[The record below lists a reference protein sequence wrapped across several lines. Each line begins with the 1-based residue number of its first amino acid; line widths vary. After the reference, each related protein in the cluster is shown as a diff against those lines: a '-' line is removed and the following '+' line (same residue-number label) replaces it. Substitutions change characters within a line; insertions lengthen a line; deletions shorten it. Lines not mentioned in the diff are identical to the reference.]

1 MSIFLEIIEY
11 QETRADEISHR
22 IPERGSAEFKLG
34 GQCIVRE
41 NQVAVF
47 CCGGKAADVFGP
59 GRHTIT
65 TLNIPVITKL
75 LSLPWGFKSPIRTE
89 VYYVNTKVFTDLK
102 WGTKEPIALRDSDF
116 GIVRIRGFG
125 RFAIRI
131 REPLVFINN
140 IVGQDDSFRTDEIED
155 YLRDLI
161 VSHVNDWLGAN
172 MKDKSI
178 LDLPGQYKMFAEAMK
193 PHLQAS
199 MAKFGIELVE
209 FFINNF
215 NLPEEVQ
222 KAIDKRASMGAL
234 GDAGKYAQF
243 QMADAMRDMAK
254 NPGTGNTAGMMM
266 GMMMPGMMMNQLN
279 QQQTQVLQ
287 QQGKKPENYAS
298 CPKCQGMNEKDARF
312 CTHCGE
318 AMLVEKRC
326 PSCGVSVKADAKFC
340 PDCGFKMGTK
350 PKCPECQHENL
361 PDAKFCVNCGGK
373 MTVKA

>member
-11 QETRADEISHR
+11 QETRNDEISHR

-47 CCGGKAADVFGP
+47 CCGGKAADIFPP

-89 VYYVNTKVFTDLK
+89 VYFVNTKIFTDLK
-102 WGTKEPIALRDSDF
+102 WGTKEPITLRDTDF
-116 GIVRIRGFG
+116 GLVRVRGFG
-125 RFAIRI
+125 RFAIRVT
-131 REPLVFINN
+131 EPLVFINN
-140 IVGQDDSFRTDEIED
+140 LVGQDDSFRTDEIED

-161 VSHVNDWLGAN
+161 VSHVNDWLGTN
-172 MKDKSI
+172 MKSI
-178 LDLPGQYKMFAEAMK
+178 LDLPGQYKVFAEAMK
-193 PHLQAS
+193 PHLNAS
-199 MAKFGIELVE
+199 MAKYGLELTE

-222 KAIDKRASMGAL
+222 KAVDKRASMGAI
-234 GDAGKYAQF
+234 GDVNKYAAF

-254 NPGTGNTAGMMM
+254 NPGTGNSAGMMM

-279 QQQTQVLQ
+279 QQQAAVLQ
-287 QQGKKPENYAS
+287 QQGKKPEQYAS
-298 CPKCQGMNEKDARF
+298 CPKCQGMNEKGARF
-312 CTHCGE
+312 CSHCGE
-318 AMLVEKRC
+318 AMVVEKRC
-326 PSCGVSVKADAKFC
+326 PSCGAAVHAEAKFC
-340 PDCGFKMGTK
+340 NECGFKMGTK

-373 MTVKA
+373 MAAKS

>member
-1 MSIFLEIIEY
+1 MGLFLEIIEY

-41 NQVAVF
+41 NQVAIF
-47 CCGGKAADVFGP
+47 CCGGKAADVFPP

-65 TLNIPVITKL
+65 TANIPIITKL

-89 VYYVNTKVFTDLK
+89 IYFVNMKMFTDLK

-116 GIVRIRGFG
+116 GLVRVRGFG
-125 RFAIRI
+125 RFGIRV

-172 MKDKSI
+172 MKSI
-178 LDLPGQYKMFAEAMK
+178 LDLPGHYKQFAEAMK

-199 MAKFGIELVE
+199 MAKFGLELTD

-215 NLPEEVQ
+215 NLPESVQ
-222 KAIDKRASMGAL
+222 KAIDKRAEMGAI
-234 GDAGKYAQF
+234 GDVNKYAQF

-266 GMMMPGMMMNQLN
+266 GMMMPGMMVNQLQQG
-279 QQQTQVLQ
+279 QQQQLKQ
-287 QQGKKPENYAS
+287 EGKKAEDYIS
-298 CPKCQGMNEKDARF
+298 CPKCQGVNEKGARF
-312 CTHCGE
+312 CTHCGD
-318 AMLVEKRC
+318 AMLVEMRC
-326 PSCGVSVKADAKFC
+326 PSCGASVKTDAKFC
-340 PDCGFKMGTK
+340 NECGFKMGTK
-350 PKCPECQHENL
+350 PKCASCQHENL
-361 PDAKFCVNCGGK
+361 PDAKFCVNCGNK
-373 MTVKA
+373 MGVKA

>member
-11 QETRADEISHR
+11 QETRNDEISHR

-41 NQVAVF
+41 NQVAIF
-47 CCGGKAADVFGP
+47 CCGGKAADIFPP

-89 VYYVNTKVFTDLK
+89 VYFVNTKIFTDLK
-102 WGTKEPIALRDSDF
+102 WGTKEPITLRDTDF
-116 GIVRIRGFG
+116 GLVRVRGFG
-125 RFAIRI
+125 RFAIRVI
-131 REPLVFINN
+131 EPLVFINN
-140 IVGQDDSFRTDEIED
+140 LVGQDDSFRTDEIED

-161 VSHVNDWLGAN
+161 VSHVNDWLGTN
-172 MKDKSI
+172 MKSI
-178 LDLPGQYKMFAEAMK
+178 LDLPGQYKMFSEAMK
-193 PHLQAS
+193 PHLNAS
-199 MAKFGIELVE
+199 MAKYGLELTE

-222 KAIDKRASMGAL
+222 KAVDKRASMGAI
-234 GDAGKYAQF
+234 GDVGKYAQF

-254 NPGTGNTAGMMM
+254 NPGTGNSAGMMM

-279 QQQTQVLQ
+279 QQQAAALQ
-287 QQGKKPENYAS
+287 QQGKKPEQYAS

-312 CTHCGE
+312 CSHCGE
-318 AMLVEKRC
+318 AMVVEKRC
-326 PSCGVSVKADAKFC
+326 PSCGAAVHAEAKFC
-340 PDCGFKMGTK
+340 NECGFKMGTK

-373 MTVKA
+373 MAAKS

>member
-47 CCGGKAADVFGP
+47 CCGGKAADVFPP

-65 TLNIPVITKL
+65 TANIPVITKL

-89 VYYVNTKVFTDLK
+89 VYYVNTKIFTDLK
-102 WGTKEPIALRDSDF
+102 WGTKEPITLRDTDF
-116 GIVRIRGFG
+116 GLVRVRGFG
-125 RFAIRI
+125 RFAIRVT
-131 REPLVFINN
+131 EPLVFINN
-140 IVGQDDSFRTDEIED
+140 LVGQDDSFRTDEIED

-161 VSHVNDWLGAN
+161 VSHVNDWLGTN
-172 MKDKSI
+172 MKSI
-178 LDLPGQYKMFAEAMK
+178 LDLPGHYKEFAEAMK
-193 PHLQAS
+193 PHLNAS
-199 MAKFGIELVE
+199 MAKFGIALEE

-215 NLPEEVQ
+215 NLPESVQ
-222 KAIDKRASMGAL
+222 KAVDKRAEMGAI
-234 GDAGKYAQF
+234 GDVGKYAQF

-254 NPGTGNTAGMMM
+254 NPGTGNSAGMMM

-279 QQQTQVLQ
+279 QQQQQYVQ
-287 QQGKKPENYAS
+287 QQGKKPEDHAA
-298 CPKCQGMNEKDARF
+298 CPKCQGINEKDARF
-312 CTHCGE
+312 CSHCGE

-326 PSCGVSVKADAKFC
+326 PSCGVSVSANAKFC
-340 PDCGFKMGTK
+340 NECGFKMGTK
-350 PKCPECQHENL
+350 PKCSECNHENL
-361 PDAKFCVNCGGK
+361 PDAKFCVNCGNK
-373 MTVKA
+373 MGVTA